1 MDEADTYCYD
11 TVQSAYGT
19 SGLTVSDSQNVWL
32 GFMCETCLER
42 RGASFTRLLK
52 KQAQRFFF
60 FFFKLNRFTNYEM
73 TVLIMA

>member
-42 RGASFTRLLK
+42 MGASFTRLLK
-52 KQAQRFFF
+52 KQAQRF